1 MIGTIA
7 VVAAGY
13 DAREAPREEPSVWA
27 MRSSGQYARVNTLTA
42 EIDTVRSVD
51 DPTGVVQAGAA
62 GVVLSHGNGRAW
74 PIDAMLPQD
83 LVEASGSDAAD
94 KTDKT
99 DTAED
104 KPNKPGAKKPA
115 DGTDA
120 KPTANENAN
129 EAEGASGAQA
139 DRMPDGTRDVISAGE
154 HLLVRTEGGDVY
166 VGSLANDA
174 GDAGMNLTLLDPFSD
189 EAEEGVEPKKF
200 IADAAAID
208 ADGRVAV
215 LSAAAHELRWY
226 SIAQGKFE
234 GVETIS
240 EDITAEELQ
249 LTIVDGK
256 WAALNGAN
264 LWRSGSSTAVSLDL
278 DATARLQASS
288 LTGNGVL
295 VADGAGLWRVT
306 GEEAVRV
313 VEATGIAAQ
322 PISVGDKQF
331 AAWVGAVG
339 ASMWRGGAEL
349 LELDVDTSVKMPG
362 DPDPVFRSNGS
373 TALLTEVKT
382 GMLWTVPEGR
392 LIPVEQW
399 TLANP
404 PKERDGTV
412 VVADVTEQE
421 PPIAVDDHFGVRA
434 NEPAPLPVLLNDY
447 DPNRKDV
454 LTIEQ
459 EGLGGDLSAAFGAVS
474 MMPDGQTLAFTPAPG
489 ITGTTTFSYRISD
502 GVNLSDPAK
511 VTLAVAADDENTS
524 PAWCPVEGCQR
535 SWPTPELA
543 PGGTLVLP
551 ILEGWVD
558 PEGDPIV
565 LSSATPVDADD
576 PVRALVTADGR
587 LAVRHLDPNADGG
600 EIAVRVRVEDAHG
613 EGTDRDLIVQIRSNA
628 KAELNPIATTVEIGQ
643 SATVRPLARVTG
655 GSGSYTLVD
664 ASVQSG
670 AAQVSIGAEG
680 RVMVRAEQAGQTL
693 VALTVR
699 DSGTQQETTGLMR
712 VTAVP
717 SHAKLGLPPM
727 RAFVRP
733 LADTTVDVLDAV
745 PGANSR
751 ALVVQGAQVVEGE
764 LRADVVEFANVR
776 VSGSTPDG
784 APGRIGSV
792 DVTVAEGADTA
803 VGRMTVFQ
811 VPEQADTGAIA
822 VADNATVRAGAV
834 ADIAVLDNDVSSPGQ
849 RLVLHPEIS
858 GSGTKGELAF
868 ASGNTLRYLAP
879 KEPGQ
884 YTLSY
889 TTYGASSPE
898 ASDVGQVHVTVL
910 PSEGNRD
917 PVPTPLTVRM
927 APGETGNVVVPLSGV
942 DPDGDRVRL
951 VGVDAPND
959 AQLTAT
965 IVPRSAAISVE
976 ASSKAKAGMQTVKYT
991 VRDEFGGEGEGSL
1004 RIIVTDNSKRTGA
1017 PITYSDYVRLVQG
1030 AKEPAVVSPLE
1041 NDLDPT
1047 GGKLS
1052 LVEVVPNVPGG
1063 EDSAEYRA
1071 LAARLDTSELEKG
1084 RIRVQSSAEPGTVSY
1099 RYTVRSS
1106 ESSSTADGL
1115 IVVQVSARVG
1125 QQAPTVRDTVLSARD
1140 RAELESSGVDVVT
1153 DRVYWATGD
1162 AATLKLS
1169 VWGSAAKR
1177 FEVNGNKISGK
1188 YRAEGDMVPFK
1199 LAGTDVTGKKV
1210 ESYGFLVIP
1219 PLDELRLTLVPGLV
1233 PLKVDEDKSRDAALT
1248 DIIDLGPNDTAEFK
1262 LGGFPTQRGQGVCTA
1277 TSKTSLSYSAGKG
1290 EPWLDSCLVSVK
1302 LTDQKTWTQLS
1313 VPVQIVPKE
1322 PVAELEPL
1330 TRTIAPGE
1338 AETINLVDMV
1348 RWQGQREGRPG
1359 DLQFSVVG
1367 GGANFEI
1374 SPSGSQVTVTAR
1386 ADALPGAEDPATVS
1400 VTGAGES
1407 QAPLT
1412 LRVGQAAKDTPRG
1425 ATVQLGCTV
1434 GSACQ
1439 IPLIGAPGEYDPF
1452 QGKTGGGLELE
1463 SVDGAACSAYGTLQ
1477 VAGDG
1482 VSVAWPNGAKG
1493 AGGKCTASF
1502 TVRDAQDRVG
1512 TGTIEF
1518 DARGVPR
1525 APVGVTPVDAGSS
1538 SIKLSVALS
1547 SEASHPATTGVELVV
1562 DGGGSVGSCSLEGG
1576 QASCT
1581 VSGLTPG
1588 DKRTYYARAVNEV
1601 GESDQSANGAET
1613 WAYQP
1618 PKPPTIDAETVP
1630 WQENTDSGTGRVR
1643 VKIGESSAATTV
1655 LSING
1660 TESAIAPDGMYTLP
1674 NVNQSFSVLSA
1685 DSAAMI
1691 PPGYSGGDGG
1701 RGNSN
1706 SVSVTPI
1713 GAPIAGEAVLSL
1725 DGDRRVDWTITAAGN
1740 WDTNGGNSLSYQYG
1754 FNEGDAVPSCNS
1766 SKSQGKAKPHI
1777 TVRGSM
1783 CASNDYGK
1791 TATVAT
1797 NTEYTGAKLPQ
1808 INGTY
1813 AVSPAPSTDSATYA
1827 EWTVAGGPTWDS
1839 TPVGDLAYDQP
1850 TWSNPEPS
1858 VRQCP
1863 TGNPGS
1869 QNCSPEGKLV
1879 PSGLSP
1885 LLLTKTKAG
1894 EIPRGADNADP
1905 DTNTI
1910 SSFFRIDGG
1919 AGEAVSYRVVGN
1931 DVLITIGA
1939 RNEVTFS
1946 NVVAAPTQPTPDP
1959 GADADATGG
1968 ADGSSDTGADGNPAG
1983 GSIGADAGRSG
1994 TAGP

>member
-83 LVEASGSDAAD
+83 LVEASGSDEAD

-99 DTAED
+99 DTAAD
-104 KPNKPGAKKPA
+104 TPKKPGADKPA

-120 KPTANENAN
+120 KPAANEDAS
-129 EAEGASGAQA
+129 EGAGGAQT

-166 VGSLANDA
+166 VGKLSNEA
-174 GDAGMNLTLLDPFSD
+174 GDAGMSLTLLDPFSD
-189 EAEEGVEPKKF
+189 EAEEGEEPKKF
-200 IADAAAID
+200 IADAAAVD

-240 EDITAEELQ
+240 EDITADDLQ
-249 LTIVDGK
+249 LTIVDGN

-264 LWRSGSSTAVSLDL
+264 LWRSGSSTPVSLDL
-278 DATARLQASS
+278 DATAKLQASS
-288 LTGNGVL
+288 LTGTGVL

-306 GEEAVRV
+306 GEEAVRM
-313 VEATGIAAQ
+313 VEATGVAAQ
-322 PISVGDKQF
+322 PISLGDKQF
-331 AAWVGAVG
+331 AAWVGALG
-339 ASMWRGGAEL
+339 ASMWRGGDEL

-373 TALLTEVKT
+373 TALLSEVKT

-421 PPIAVDDHFGVRA
+421 PPIAVDDSFGVRA

-454 LTIEQ
+454 LTIEP

-511 VTLAVAADDENTS
+511 VTLAVAPDDVNTP

-535 SWPTPELA
+535 AWPTPELA

-565 LSSATPVDADD
+565 LSSATTVDADD

-613 EGTDRDLIVQIRSNA
+613 EGTDRDLVVQIRSNA

-764 LRADVVEFANVR
+764 LRADVVEYANVR

-976 ASSKAKAGMQTVKYT
+976 ASSKAKAGIQTVKYT

-1199 LAGTDVTGKKV
+1199 LEGTDVTGKKV

-1248 DIIDLGPNDTAEFK
+1248 GIIDLGPNDTAEFK

-1452 QGKTGGGLELE
+1452 HGKTGGGLELE

-1538 SIKLSVALS
+1538 SVKLSVALS
-1547 SEASHPATTGVELVV
+1547 SEASHPATTGVELVA
-1562 DGGGSVGSCSLEGG
+1562 DGGGSVGSCTLEGG

-1618 PKPPTIDAETVP
+1618 PKPPTIDAETIP
-1630 WQENTDSGTGRVR
+1630 WRENTDSGTGRVR

-1660 TESAIAPDGMYTLP
+1660 TESAIAPDGIYTLP

-1713 GAPIAGEAVLSL
+1713 GAPVPPTTVQL
-1725 DGDRRVDWTITAAGN
+1725 TAQGSSANG
-1740 WDTNGGNSLSYQYG
+1740 WKFDTSGFSSNGGDSMDFTFGLEIGQTAPACFGSSASGQGPLTKYKYYTGSACASNSYG
-1754 FNEGDAVPSCNS
+1754 KTTAVPSNS
-1766 SKSQGKAKPHI
+1766 IFTGGKIPPP
-1777 TVRGSM
+1777 
-1783 CASNDYGK
+1783 N
-1791 TATVAT
+1791 
-1797 NTEYTGAKLPQ
+1797 
-1808 INGTY
+1808 
-1813 AVSPAPSTDSATYA
+1813 PANY
-1827 EWTVAGGPTWDS
+1827 
-1839 TPVGDLAYDQP
+1839 
-1850 TWSNPEPS
+1850 
-1858 VRQCP
+1858 
-1863 TGNPGS
+1863 
-1869 QNCSPEGKLV
+1869 
-1879 PSGLSP
+1879 
-1885 LLLTKTKAG
+1885 
-1894 EIPRGADNADP
+1894 
-1905 DTNTI
+1905 TI
-1910 SSFFRIDGG
+1910 SRTGVPGAGPSYSYNAVGPNESNMIFIDGG
-1919 AGEAVSYRVVGN
+1919 RIEWVVPVEQVTPANPNAIAKQCAENGDCSDEVTVGPPPGKTPFTIAKTAPACIAQDSDFSTSFGITGIPGDSPIFTKSGEKDVVVSWSGGSY
-1931 DVLITIGA
+1931 DP
-1939 RNEVTFS
+1939 VTFS
-1946 NVVAAPTQPTPDP
+1946 NVLCDPPTPDQ

-1983 GSIGADAGRSG
+1983 GSIGADTGRSG